1 MGRVW
6 PDTIVEEGSLRVHIA
21 ALRKALG
28 DGGQA
33 GMRYVENVSGHGYR
47 FVAPLTRLDQTPP
60 PAIERPP
67 TAEHVHNIP
76 SLLTRMVGRGPVIA
90 TLASSLPSKR
100 LVTIVGPG
108 GIGKTTVAL
117 ATAHHLKDSYSHSV
131 CFVDLAS
138 IVDPVL
144 ISGTVAS
151 ALGLATVSQDPV
163 SRVIEFL
170 RNKRMLMVLD
180 DCEHVIEGAALLAEK
195 LIAGA
200 PGVDVIA
207 TSRESLRAK
216 AEWVL
221 GLAPMDLPPRGVVL
235 TAAQAISFSA
245 IELFV
250 ERALATL
257 DTFELSD
264 ADASTVAEICRQL
277 DGLPLA
283 IELAAARV
291 DLFGIRGLAARLND
305 RLGLL
310 ARGHRTAMPRHQTL
324 RATLDWSYELLPGME
339 QMALRRLAVFAGAF
353 DHPSPASTLGL
364 VGRTNQRLGLPIR
377 SRVCAGILCVRQQH
391 R

>member
-1 MGRVW
+1 
-6 PDTIVEEGSLRVHIA
+6 
-21 ALRKALG
+21 
-28 DGGQA
+28 
-33 GMRYVENVSGHGYR
+33 
-47 FVAPLTRLDQTPP
+47 
-60 PAIERPP
+60 
-67 TAEHVHNIP
+67 
-76 SLLTRMVGRGPVIA
+76 
-90 TLASSLPSKR
+90 
-100 LVTIVGPG
+100 
-108 GIGKTTVAL
+108 
-117 ATAHHLKDSYSHSV
+117 
-131 CFVDLAS
+131 
-138 IVDPVL
+138 VDPVL

-180 DCEHVIEGAALLAEK
+180 NCEHVIEGAALLAEK

-216 AEWVL
+216 GEWVL

-264 ADASTVAEICRQL
+264 ADVSTVAEICRQL

-291 DLFGIRGLAARLND
+291 DLFGIRGLAARLVLETNRE
-305 RLGLL
+305 RLLRQEEIL
-310 ARGHRTAMPRHQTL
+310 AALGYESVGFTHAGEAAAACG
-324 RATLDWSYELLPGME
+324 RAPTRFDAALICSHLHGAD
-339 QMALRRLAVFAGAF
+339 MALEQRGILRERWI
-353 DHPSPASTLGL
+353 ASWPQPP
-364 VGRTNQRLGLPIR
+364 VGRTALDHAAALRERAPGLPIILATASGGIRRALAGGCWYLGGHPATRNNRGARGRFGALPVILEFPGASPSKRKEALPNNRTAFLLRRRER
-377 SRVCAGILCVRQQH
+377 SAVNRLSRHWRLVCHLDAL
-391 R
+391 